1 MAEMALGYGSE
12 YQLLRYLGH
21 HRKFLDKKNK
31 EATGCDSPID
41 WYDYPNE
48 PERKSLDGEWKG
60 IEFFQSREDYS
71 TEDYST
77 IEAKWKTFWPTS
89 GNPPS
94 WDGIFEQG
102 GILYIVEAKAHVKEM
117 KSKCQA
123 SKESKDKI
131 QEAFNKTTGNEDQ
144 ARKWINSEHYQ
155 LANRLAFLHFCKT
168 VGIEAKLCYIMFV
181 NGFLKKKNATI
192 NVTSSDDFQKA
203 WENEC
208 NKLDLTEDQRQHIT
222 PVFIDCSEDGFY
234 LQNKKNKH

>member
-21 HRKFLDKKNK
+21 HRKFLDKKIK

-48 PERKSLDGEWKG
+48 PKRKSLDGEWKG

-71 TEDYST
+71 T
-77 IEAKWKTFWPTS
+77 IEAKWKPFWPTS

-102 GILYIVEAKAHVKEM
+102 GILYIVEAKAHIEEM

-123 SKESKDKI
+123 SSEDSKRRILD
-131 QEAFNKTTGNEDQ
+131 AFITITGDEKQ
-144 ARKWINSEHYQ
+144 AQKWINSKHYQ

-181 NGFLKKKNATI
+181 NGYLANATK
-192 NVTSSDDFQKA
+192 NVKSSDVFQKA

-208 NKLDLTEDQRQHIT
+208 NKLGLTEDQRQHIT
-222 PVFIDCSEDGFY
+222 PVFIDCSEDGFN